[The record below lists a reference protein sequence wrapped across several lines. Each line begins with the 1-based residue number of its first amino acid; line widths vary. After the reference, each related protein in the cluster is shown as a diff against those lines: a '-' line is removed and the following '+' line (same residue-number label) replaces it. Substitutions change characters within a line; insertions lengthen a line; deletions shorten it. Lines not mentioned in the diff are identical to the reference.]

1 MLKVG
6 QFVVGLEVEQRHV
19 FLEDFEAE
27 HLQKQFRCFFGDRAV
42 FCLRAHDQNMIS
54 HLIVIGEE
62 KFIGQSIVKE
72 RFSVQ
77 LIQDLQQMYQEV
89 L

>member
-6 QFVVGLEVEQRHV
+6 KFVVGLEVEQRHV

-27 HLQKQFRCFFGDRAV
+27 HLQEQFRCFFGNGAV
-42 FCLRAHDQNMIS
+42 FGLRAHDQNMIS

-77 LIQDLQQMYQEV
+77 LIQDLK
-89 L
+89 